1 MKIAIGADHGGF
13 QAKEEVVKFL
23 KEAGHKVKN
32 FGTNSTES
40 CDYPLI
46 AYEVAKGVSAGK
58 FDRGVLICKSGIGM
72 TIAANKLPGVRAA
85 AVYNEAL
92 AISSRQH
99 NDANIIV
106 FAASFNSID
115 EIKEWLDIWLKT
127 ETGGGRHKRRVD
139 QIQDIEK
146 KTGGK

>member
-13 QAKEEVVKFL
+13 QVKEELVKFL
-23 KEAGHKVKN
+23 KETGRKVKD
-32 FGTNSTES
+32 FGTNSSES

-46 AYEVAKGVSAGK
+46 ACEVAKGVSLGK

-99 NDANIIV
+99 NAANVIV
-106 FAASFNSID
+106 FAASFNPID

-127 ETGGGRHKRRVD
+127 EAEGGRHKKRVD
-139 QIQDIEK
+139 QIKDIEK